1 MKTVSVKLTFTD
13 DDWYDWFIEPKKIN
27 NELPNLVLRLLR
39 AYSDNEELALEI
51 DQFLDRE
58 TEPEVYETRAAIAEA
73 LNRLNNLD
81 NAISQDIAALDGE
94 VEGSSG
100 VSFNE
105 DDDDVVVTDSDGNFA
120 YTPESVIADLGAAVG
135 YDPSKISD
143 DPVDLFGDSDMT
155 EQAEP
160 SAPVQ
165 QIPAPQAAPQAAPQG
180 TSEIDKIL
188 TALGMMTGQVAQLTE
203 TVSNL
208 VTLNANMTVQQSQMV
223 QPQQAQVE
231 TPAPEP
237 TPAEPD
243 SSDDDEI
250 PDFMMDVLDSLD
262 Q

>member
-81 NAISQDIAALDGE
+81 NTISQDIAALDSE
-94 VEGSSG
+94 ADDSSG

-143 DPVDLFGDSDMT
+143 DPVDLFGDSDT
-155 EQAEP
+155 TAQTEP
-160 SAPVQ
+160 STSVQ
-165 QIPAPQAAPQAAPQG
+165 QTSAPQAASQG

-208 VTLNANMTVQQSQMV
+208 VTLNANMTAQQSQMV

-250 PDFMMDVLDSLD
+250 PDFMMDVLNSLD